1 VKRISRFQFAVSRL
15 PFHVKPCI
23 MNSQNN
29 KVYLFVH
36 VINCVKNKEPLL
48 TKPVRTVLFAHIKKQ
63 AAESGINVLS
73 VNGTEDH
80 MHVVVQMMPTQNLAQ
95 IMKSIRTES
104 ATWINESKFIKNP
117 FEWEEGFAA
126 LSVSPSSVKQVLDY
140 IEKQEEHHK
149 TKTLDSELEV
159 FQKIQI

>member
-1 VKRISRFQFAVSRL
+1 
-15 PFHVKPCI
+15 
-23 MNSQNN
+23 MNSQTS
-29 KVYLFVH
+29 KVYLFIH
-36 VINCVKNKEPLL
+36 VICCVKNKEPLL
-48 TKPVRTVLFAHIKKQ
+48 TKPVRTVLFAHIKKN
-63 AAESGINVLS
+63 AADNGINVLL

-104 ATWINESKFIKNP
+104 AAWINESKFIKNL

-149 TKTLDSELEV
+149 TKSLDSELEV